1 MHEVYIVSACRT
13 AIGGFGGVT
22 KDVPLETLGAK
33 AVAEAVARAGVA
45 ASELAEVI
53 LGCVIQAGN
62 DVCPARVAAL
72 AAGVPD
78 PIPAFTVNKACGSGM
93 KATAL
98 GAQSIALGEADVLVT
113 GGMESMNRVPYALD
127 RARTGYRLGHGELR
141 DLLVNGLTC
150 PITHVHMGITAEN
163 VAERHHI
170 SRQEQDEYA
179 AHSYAKAVAAQ
190 QAGKFAD
197 EIFALDIP
205 QHKGATLRFERD
217 EDVRETTL
225 ESLSKLRAAFKKDGT
240 VTAGNASNI
249 NDGAS
254 ALVLAS
260 AKYVK
265 ERGLKPLARIMG
277 YASAG
282 LEPSHMG
289 LGPAR
294 AIPRLMQKLAWDYAS
309 VDLWELNEAFAA
321 QSLGVLRELPEVDR
335 ARVNVHGGAIAL
347 GHPVGASGAR
357 ILATLIYALRDR
369 GKRRGVGSL
378 CIGTGMGIAMG
389 IELCA

>member
-1 MHEVYIVSACRT
+1 MQDVFILSACRT

-22 KDVPLETLGAK
+22 KDVPLQTLGAK
-33 AVAEAVARAGVA
+33 AVAESLRRAQVA
-45 ASELAEVI
+45 AEDVGEVI

-72 AAGVPD
+72 EAGVPE
-78 PIPAFTVNKACGSGM
+78 PIPAFTVNKACGSGL

-98 GAQSIALGEADVLVT
+98 GAQAIQTGEHQVMVT

-150 PITHVHMGITAEN
+150 PITNVHMGVTAEN
-163 VAERHHI
+163 VAERHGL
-170 SRQEQDEYA
+170 SRGVQDEFA

-190 QAGKFAD
+190 KQGKFKD
-197 EIFALDIP
+197 EIFALEIP
-205 QHKGATLRFERD
+205 QPRAAALRFELD

-225 ESLSKLRAAFKKDGT
+225 EQLSKLRAAFKKDGT

-249 NDGAS
+249 NDGAAS
-254 ALVLAS
+254 LVLAS
-260 AKYVK
+260 AQYVK
-265 ERGLKPLARIMG
+265 DRGKTPLARIAG
-277 YASAG
+277 FASAG

-294 AIPRLMQKLAWDYAS
+294 AIPKLMQKLGWSYSS

-321 QSLGVLRELPEVDR
+321 QSLGVLRELPEIDPT
-335 ARVNVHGGAIAL
+335 RVNVHGGAIAL

-369 GKRRGVGSL
+369 KKTRGVASL

-389 IELCA
+389 IELSA

>member
-1 MHEVYIVSACRT
+1 MHEVFIVSACRT

-22 KDVPLETLGAK
+22 KDVPLPALGA
-33 AVAEAVARAGVA
+33 AAIVEALRRAGVDA
-45 ASELAEVI
+45 ADLAEVI
-53 LGCVIQAGN
+53 MGNVISAGN
-62 DVCPARVAAL
+62 VVCPARVAAL
-72 AAGVPD
+72 AAKVPEE
-78 PIPAFTVNKACGSGM
+78 IPAFTVNKACGSGM

-98 GAQSIALGEADVLVT
+98 GAQSIMLGDAELVLT

-141 DLLVNGLTC
+141 DLLVDGLTC
-150 PITHVHMGITAEN
+150 PITHVHMGVTAEN
-163 VAERHHI
+163 VAERHRI
-170 SRQEQDEYA
+170 TRQEQDEYA
-179 AHSYAKAVAAQ
+179 AQSYAKALAAQ
-190 QAGKFAD
+190 ASGKFDA
-197 EIFALDIP
+197 EIFTLEIP
-205 QHKGATLRFERD
+205 QPRAATLSFSRD
-217 EDVRETTL
+217 EDVRETPL
-225 ESLSKLRAAFKKDGT
+225 DALAKLRPAFKKDGT

-249 NDGAS
+249 NDGAA

-260 AKYVK
+260 AAYVK
-265 ERGLKPLARIMG
+265 QHGLSPLARIFG
-277 YASAG
+277 AASAG

-294 AIPRLMQKLAWDYAS
+294 AIPKLMKKLGWGYGS
-309 VDLWELNEAFAA
+309 VDLWELNEAFSA
-321 QSLGVLRELPEVDR
+321 QSLGVLRELPEIDR
-335 ARVNVHGGAIAL
+335 ARVNVHGGAVAL

-369 GKRRGVGSL
+369 GLRRGVGSL

>member
-1 MHEVYIVSACRT
+1 MEDVFIVSACRT

-22 KDVPLETLGAK
+22 KDVSLTDLGA
-33 AVAEAVARAGVA
+33 AAISESLRRARVDQTHIT
-45 ASELAEVI
+45 EVVM
-53 LGCVIQAGN
+53 GCVIQAGN
-62 DVCPARVAAL
+62 DVCPARISAL
-72 AAGVPD
+72 QSGLPD
-78 PIPAFTVNKACGSGM
+78 SIPAFTVNKACGSGM

-98 GAQSIALGEADVLVT
+98 AAQAIAIGDAELMVA

-150 PITHVHMGITAEN
+150 PITNVHMGVTAEN
-163 VAERHHI
+163 VAERHGI
-170 SRQEQDEYA
+170 TRQEQDEYA
-179 AHSYAKAVAAQ
+179 AASYAKALAAQ
-190 QAGKFAD
+190 AAQKFSR
-197 EIFALDIP
+197 EIFALEIP
-205 QHKGATLRFERD
+205 QPRGAKISFDRD
-217 EDVRETTL
+217 EDVRETPLETL
-225 ESLSKLRAAFKKDGT
+225 AKLRAAFKKDGT

-249 NDGAS
+249 NDGAA

-260 AKYVK
+260 GRYVK
-265 ERGLKPLARIMG
+265 EHKLTPLARVMG
-277 YASAG
+277 TASAG
-282 LEPSHMG
+282 LDPSVMG

-294 AIPRLMQKLAWDYAS
+294 AVPKLMQKLGWRYDS

-321 QSLGVLRELPEVDR
+321 QALGVLRELPEIDR
-335 ARVNVHGGAIAL
+335 TCVNVHGGAIAL

-357 ILATLIYALRDR
+357 ILATLIYALADR

-389 IELCA
+389 IELCS